1 MLVPCS
7 YDDPVPPS
15 QRGWS
20 SSPSNQGSHDS
31 TLHDGASRSGHHVV
45 VIEGLSA
52 PRESETDWLT
62 RPTGG
67 HSDWGSSRDSGLTLR
82 ESVINWAD
90 EHLQLIDMPA
100 NTGTVPMRAPSSRL
114 SGAAAVTVRRSQLSS
129 APLEMLGEVDESP
142 YDIADARRE
151 IAVYQLA
158 SPDTVSP
165 DAHAGDVADAIH
177 DGTSTT
183 RRERQ
188 EGVYDLADIEGGLA
202 ADAEM
207 WDHHT
212 REHAAAVSDAMAST
226 LRHERKEGVY
236 DLADAE
242 SGIAAGGDV
251 WEGHTRDH
259 VVAVTQSIASAARR
273 AGKEEV
279 YDLADADGEVA
290 SGPRGN
296 GNGGD
301 DDASGSYDGNTTGGT
316 RRGVSLHNAEFMASS
331 LQSSTRPTDFNSTSV
346 HPRGNPT
353 SALTLAGVGP
363 GANESETDGHMPPR
377 TMRDVQPQRAHTWD
391 ESTHGADSHAD
402 SNTDSHGRKRGPF
415 RGIWGFFSD
424 T

>member
-1 MLVPCS
+1 MLVSCS

-31 TLHDGASRSGHHVV
+31 ILQDGASRSNHHVV
-45 VIEGLSA
+45 VIEGLSG

-62 RPTGG
+62 RPTAG
-67 HSDWGSSRDSGLTLR
+67 HSEWGSSRDSGLTLR

-90 EHLQLIDMPA
+90 EHLQLIDMPT
-100 NTGTVPMRAPSSRL
+100 NTGMIPLRAPSSRL

-129 APLEMLGEVDESP
+129 GPLEMLGEVDESP

-158 SPDTVSP
+158 SPEAVSP
-165 DAHAGDVADAIH
+165 HACAEDVVVATH

-183 RRERQ
+183 GRAAQ
-188 EGVYDLADIEGGLA
+188 EGAYDLADIEGGLA
-202 ADAEM
+202 ADAEL
-207 WDHHT
+207 WDSHT
-212 REHAAAVSDAMAST
+212 HDHATALSEAIAST
-226 LRHERKEGVY
+226 LRHERTEGVY
-236 DLADAE
+236 DLADE
-242 SGIAAGGDV
+242 QSGLAAGGNV

-259 VVAVTQSIASAARR
+259 VAAVTQSIASAARR

-279 YDLADADGEVA
+279 YDLADAEGGRTA
-290 SGPRGN
+290 SGPH
-296 GNGGD
+296 GGD
-301 DDASGSYDGNTTGGT
+301 GGYDTTDSYHSNTTEAT

-331 LQSSTRPTDFNSTSV
+331 LQGSTRPTDFNSTSV

-353 SALTLAGVGP
+353 SAITLAGVGP
-363 GANESETDGHMPPR
+363 GSNESETDEHAAPR
-377 TMRDVQPQRAHTWD
+377 PMRDVQPQRAHTWD
-391 ESTHGADSHAD
+391 ESIHGDSH
-402 SNTDSHGRKRGPF
+402 TDSHGRKRGPF

-424 T
+424 D